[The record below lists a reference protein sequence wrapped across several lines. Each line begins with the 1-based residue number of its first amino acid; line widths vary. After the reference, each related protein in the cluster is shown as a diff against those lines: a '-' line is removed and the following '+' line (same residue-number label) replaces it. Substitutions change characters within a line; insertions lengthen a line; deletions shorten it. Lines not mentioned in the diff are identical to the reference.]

1 MNIFIVY
8 VKFLSW
14 IVFIWVRLVRLIG
27 ENVAYGFRRAPNY
40 KNKIYNNY
48 KKKKKIG
55 PIGVRAPLSP
65 HLGLSLLKKKYK
77 VDRSLEKI

>member
-1 MNIFIVY
+1 MWPMV
-8 VKFLSW
+8 LEG
-14 IVFIWVRLVRLIG
+14 RLTT
-27 ENVAYGFRRAPNY
+27 
-40 KNKIYNNY
+40 KIKYIITI